1 MSIISVMCKGPKPP
15 NNKQENKCSHVSCPT
30 SQHTTIIIHSL
41 DKSLSILPVIEVQA
55 PLKELLEE
63 WKKNRASQNPNTTA
77 GRVAARSTCYHR
89 IMPNCHRCNKGISQ
103 VHHAMQGLKYR

>member
-15 NNKQENKCSHVSCPT
+15 KSNKQENKCSHVSCPT

-77 GRVAARSTCYHR
+77 GRAAARSTCYHR
-89 IMPNCHRCNKGISQ
+89 IMPNCHRCNKGLSQ
-103 VHHAMQGLKYR
+103 VHHAMQ